1 MIGVFI
7 MDKLSR
13 TKKYEDL
20 RKQIQQDSETEIK
33 TEKLSEYANKLN
45 ELDKNSFKKME
56 VNANTNYEKS
66 HNRKTLINTS
76 EHSVIKEDMDIKEY
90 KEKVDID
97 EGKIS
102 KYIEEVKE
110 YNKDKGL
117 LSDTDTQ
124 LNIINTIRKTPNKN
138 IIRPFGDI
146 DLDKGVDFSVNSM
159 SKKDLEND
167 IKSENFMDEQLPE
180 MDLKQFKKSNTI
192 SLEIGNILKELEES
206 DVINTTAVCKK
217 VIAKELE
224 MINTADKNDKEVVN
238 PVEDDVKK
246 EDINIVEEEVK
257 KEDDIVENDEE
268 INDEEVLEE
277 KEIINEEEI
286 ETVQEFFDDSIE
298 EYNNKDGV
306 INFIIVILVIL
317 LLVVIGIFIYFLL
330 MNKGVI

>member
-1 MIGVFI
+1 

-56 VNANTNYEKS
+56 INTNTNYEKS

-76 EHSVIKEDMDIKEY
+76 EHSVIKEDMDIEEYRKE
-90 KEKVDID
+90 VDID
-97 EGKIS
+97 EEKIS

-146 DLDKGVDFSVNSM
+146 DLNKGVDFSVNSM

-167 IKSENFMDEQLPE
+167 IKSENILDEQLPE

-206 DVINTTAVCKK
+206 DVINTTAICKK
-217 VIAKELE
+217 IIAKELE
-224 MINTADKNDKEVVN
+224 ITDTAEKNKKEDVN
-238 PVEDDVKK
+238 FIEEEIDK
-246 EDINIVEEEVK
+246 EDINIVK
-257 KEDDIVENDEE
+257 NDEE
-268 INDEEVLEE
+268 FLDV

-286 ETVQEFFDDSIE
+286 ETDEDFYDDSIE
-298 EYNNKDGV
+298 KYNNKDGV

>member
-56 VNANTNYEKS
+56 INTNTNYEKS

-76 EHSVIKEDMDIKEY
+76 EHSVIKEDMDIEEYRKE
-90 KEKVDID
+90 VDID
-97 EGKIS
+97 EEKIS

-146 DLDKGVDFSVNSM
+146 DLNKGVDFSVNSM

-167 IKSENFMDEQLPE
+167 IKSENILDEQLPE

-206 DVINTTAVCKK
+206 DVINTTAICKK
-217 VIAKELE
+217 IIAKELE
-224 MINTADKNDKEVVN
+224 ITDTAEKNKKEDVN
-238 PVEDDVKK
+238 FIEEEIDK
-246 EDINIVEEEVK
+246 EDINIVK
-257 KEDDIVENDEE
+257 NDEE
-268 INDEEVLEE
+268 FLDV

-286 ETVQEFFDDSIE
+286 ETDEDFYDDSIE
-298 EYNNKDGV
+298 KYNNKDGV